1 MYVFLLFLFMGGDCL
16 YVCMCVCFF
25 FCLLRD
31 GCHGGGLS
39 GCGRRCRR
47 GRLAGPFRFLLLDSL
62 LDQVVG
68 NVDGVRRTGDG
79 DDAIPGARR
88 EDALLGDL
96 DVRTGQVLD
105 LDQATAGGT

>member
-1 MYVFLLFLFMGGDCL
+1 
-16 YVCMCVCFF
+16 MCVCFF
-25 FCLLRD
+25 CCCLLRD
-31 GCHGGGLS
+31 SCHGSGLS

-96 DVRTGQVLD
+96 DVRARQVLD
-105 LDQATAGGT
+105 LDQATAGGTWGSTNY

>member
-1 MYVFLLFLFMGGDCL
+1 MYV
-16 YVCMCVCFF
+16 CVYAL

-96 DVRTGQVLD
+96 DVRARQVLD